1 VRPKTTWT
9 LHSGA
14 APVWDVITDPS
25 FDAFLPTTISV
36 QANPVVEKKEKTVQY
51 TNTII
56 MVKREK
62 PDKRGK
68 RSVLN
73 DIGHFSSFIDFKRES
88 VKIIITIFPAKV
100 Q

>member
-1 VRPKTTWT
+1 VRPKITWT

-36 QANPVVEKKEKTVQY
+36 QANPAAEKKENTVRYTKTV
-51 TNTII
+51 I

-62 PDKRGK
+62 T
-68 RSVLN
+68 
-73 DIGHFSSFIDFKRES
+73 
-88 VKIIITIFPAKV
+88 VK
-100 Q
+100 